1 MFVAMHNTAWR
12 HIGLAVLASILT
24 IPSNGAAEDWPQFRG
39 PGGQGHSTA
48 KDMPL
53 RWSERENVAWK
64 VPIEGRGWSSPV
76 VLGEQIWLTT
86 AVETPASAEELRR
99 AIDRIGVPVSRPY
112 VASHVTLKAICL
124 DRKSGRRLH
133 DLTLFEVD
141 EPVLLDPTNSYA
153 SPTPVAEA
161 GRVYCDFGAMG
172 TVCLD
177 AKTGTVLWSQ
187 RALVM
192 HQVGPGSS
200 PILFRDLLI
209 LVRDGCDQQYVTALD
224 KTTGRTVWKTARPPH
239 DTPTA
244 VFRKSFS
251 TPLVIEDDDGTE
263 QMVVL
268 AAQWVVSYDPS
279 TGAERWRA
287 DTGRTFSNMSRPVCG
302 HGMVYVSTAYG
313 GTRMLAI
320 RTGGRGNVTDTYV
333 AWQLK
338 QGTPKR
344 SSPLLLGDHLYF
356 VSDRG
361 VASCADAREGEVIW
375 SERFPEGHSASPVY
389 ADGRI
394 YFFGEEGTIA
404 VVQPDD
410 TFMRLAENHVDGR
423 IMATPAF
430 ADRSIFLRTDTHV
443 YCIEQS
449 ADPLTSSSA
458 SQ

>member
-1 MFVAMHNTAWR
+1 MFVAMNETTWR
-12 HIGLAVLASILT
+12 QIGLAILAFILT
-24 IPSNGAAEDWPQFRG
+24 IPGNTTAEDWPQFRG

-48 KDMPL
+48 KDVPL
-53 RWSERENVAWK
+53 RWSERENVVWK
-64 VPIEGRGWSSPV
+64 VPTEGRAWSSPV

-99 AIDRIGVPVSRPY
+99 AIDRIGVPVPSPY

-141 EPVLLDPTNSYA
+141 EPVLLNPMNSYA

-177 AKTGTVLWSQ
+177 SKTGAVLWS
-187 RALVM
+187 RRLVVV

-244 VFRKSFS
+244 VFRKAFS
-251 TPLVIEDDDGTE
+251 TPLVIEEGDGTE
-263 QMVVL
+263 QMIVFG
-268 AAQWVVSYDPS
+268 AQWIVSYDPS

-287 DTGRTFSNMSRPVCG
+287 DTGRTFSNASSPVCG
-302 HGMVYVSTAYG
+302 HGMVYISTAYG
-313 GTRMLAI
+313 GTYMLAI
-320 RTGGRGNVTDTYV
+320 QTGGRGNVTDSHV
-333 AWQLK
+333 AWQLR
-338 QGTPKR
+338 QGTPRR

-361 VASCADAREGEVIW
+361 VASCVDAREGEVIW
-375 SERFPEGHSASPVY
+375 SERLPGSHSASPVY

-394 YFFGEEGTIA
+394 YFFGEDGPIT
-404 VVQPDD
+404 VLPPGDPFV
-410 TFMRLAENHVDGR
+410 RLAENRVDGR
-423 IMATPAF
+423 IMASPAF
-430 ADRSIFLRTDTHV
+430 VDRSIFLRTDTHV
-443 YCIEQS
+443 YRIEQS
-449 ADPLTSSSA
+449 AVPLTSSSA
-458 SQ
+458 SE